1 MKVFRFTKAFNAGKY
16 VAMAALL
23 VGTMA
28 ACSNDNDDEGGP
40 SSFDTPKYEAEAA
53 KYVID
58 DQTAAPYKSIE
69 LTASGNF
76 IIMPSDYVNYV
87 NRHAPA
93 TSKSKLWHNRLK
105 NGMIT
110 ANAPMPITRVYSLIV
125 YGSYTKTGENQ
136 YNLEGFGTLTIIKDA
151 DGTAHTIVLTPTGK
165 PSKEY
170 TAHKQNADI
179 NGETSSK
186 LCRTWSFESFRI
198 YSKVNGKTVMDIT
211 ASTLAELAEK
221 VYEWAKKNDPE
232 FEEDEWEW
240 DVTIEANPEN
250 VIFTKTGTYVVLYS
264 NEQLAVSTW
273 KWADEKNGILRYS
286 WNPDSFNDA
295 YLGGD
300 VKIEFKNN
308 RCYMT
313 EGDFEYD
320 KEDNE
325 YYEEGITYIMT
336 EAK

>member
-1 MKVFRFTKAFNAGKY
+1 
-16 VAMAALL
+16 MAALL

-93 TSKSKLWHNRLK
+93 TSKSKLWYNRLK

-179 NGETSSK
+179 NSEMSSK
-186 LCRTWSFESFRI
+186 LCRTWYTESFRAF
-198 YSKVNGKTVMDIT
+198 SKVNGKTVVDIT
-211 ASTLAELAEK
+211 ASTLPELGDK
-221 VYEWAKKNDPE
+221 IYEWAKKNDPE
-232 FEEDEWEW
+232 FEEDEWDWENEW
-240 DVTIEANPEN
+240 DVNPEN

-273 KWADEKNGILRYS
+273 KWADERNGILRYS
-286 WNPDSFNDA
+286 WNPDSFDDT
-295 YLGGD
+295 YFGGD

-308 RCYMT
+308 RCYIT
-313 EGDFEYD
+313 EGESGYD
-320 KEDNE
+320 EVENE
-325 YYEEGITYIMT
+325 YYEDGITYIMT

>member
-1 MKVFRFTKAFNAGKY
+1 MKVFRLTKAFNAGKY
-16 VAMAALL
+16 VAVAALL

-28 ACSNDNDDEGGP
+28 ACNNDNDDEGGL

-76 IIMPSDYVNYV
+76 IIMPGDYVNNV

-93 TSKSKLWHNRLK
+93 TSKSKLWHSRLMS
-105 NGMIT
+105 GMIT

-179 NGETSSK
+179 NSEMSSK
-186 LCRTWSFESFRI
+186 LCRTWYTESFRAF
-198 YSKVNGKTVMDIT
+198 SKVNGKTVVDIT
-211 ASTLAELAEK
+211 ANTLPELGDK
-221 VYEWAKKNDPE
+221 MYEWAKKNDPE
-232 FEEDEWEW
+232 FEENEWDWENEW
-240 DVTIEANPEN
+240 DVNPEN

-264 NEQLAVSTW
+264 NDQLAVSTW
-273 KWADEKNGILRYS
+273 KWADERNGILRYS
-286 WNPDSFNDA
+286 WNPDSFDDD

-308 RCYMT
+308 RCYIT
-313 EGDFEYD
+313 EGESGYD
-320 KEDNE
+320 EVENE
-325 YYEEGITYIMT
+325 YYEDGITYIMT